1 MASQT
6 TMKYAH
12 LFVDGDDQ
20 YLFVK
25 ILGNGDQSY
34 AQLMWHLQ
42 SGKLR
47 VRKER
52 ARKTS
57 VQPNIVHMFSGGD
70 VPARQQNPED
80 PQKRHRVAWV
90 SYMNG
95 GHLDDFRAGCSERG
109 LVVPRPII
117 LRLVHQ
123 IASALQFMY
132 AQPAV
137 LHRDLNSANI
147 LLSWA
152 PGDGELP
159 DFYISDFGR
168 AVQADEEGFGLLDVH
183 AQRNF
188 EEGFQPY
195 EEDVQF
201 LLKHVRALLACPS
214 GRAKKGGE
222 GEPDIV
228 RQVVAKLKEAA
239 NPPLASGSPPGLTGL
254 LDLVSNVPALPNDLQ
269 DLAEFKFGLQDAE
282 GTTPLYHDTLDEC
295 LQAKQIHGPWYCAK
309 VSLSGDPAKVLP
321 VILEISDRTHH
332 RPNKLND
339 DSETDSEDLPGM
351 IKVFD

>member
-6 TMKYAH
+6 TIKYAH

-25 ILGNGDQSY
+25 SLGNGDQSY

-57 VQPNIVHMFSGGD
+57 VQPNIVHMFSGGN
-70 VPARQQNPED
+70 VPARQQKPED
-80 PQKRHRVAWV
+80 PQKWHRVVWM

-95 GHLDDFRAGCSERG
+95 GHLDDFRAGCSQRG

-117 LRLVHQ
+117 LRLVHRLG
-123 IASALQFMY
+123 AR
-132 AQPAV
+132 V
-137 LHRDLNSANI
+137 HRK
-147 LLSWA
+147 
-152 PGDGELP
+152 
-159 DFYISDFGR
+159 
-168 AVQADEEGFGLLDVH
+168 
-183 AQRNF
+183 F

-201 LLKHVRALLACPS
+201 LLNHVRALLACPS
-214 GRAKKGGE
+214 GRARRGNE

-228 RQVVAKLKEAA
+228 RQVMAKLKEIA
-239 NPPLASGSPPGLTGL
+239 NPPLASRSPPGLTGL
-254 LDLVSNVPALPNDLQ
+254 LDLVSNLPALPNDPQ
-269 DLAEFKFGLQDAE
+269 DLAVFKFGLQDAE

-295 LQAKQIHGPWYCAK
+295 LRVKQIHGPWYCAK
-309 VSLSGDPAKVLP
+309 VSLSGDPAEVLP
-321 VILEISDRTHH
+321 VIFEISDRTHH

-339 DSETDSEDLPGM
+339 DSETDPDELPGM
-351 IKVFD
+351 IKVVD